1 METQRPNTS
10 ATPPPPPPEFS
21 DLLMRQKYQEKLAQQ
36 QKLLNQQH
44 IQQHLQQQQITAAMR
59 LGVNEQQLNTYRMS
73 GKAFEQQPQQTPS
86 QQYDQQFLTLT
97 RNKAMPVMQSSQQQ
111 FATLTRQQQLSL
123 QQRHNY
129 SDYIKL
135 TVQNRLMRRTSSS
148 PQPTQQQSHQPL
160 FTRKAVIEWTS
171 DDVQEWLKCI
181 GMAEHKSKFE
191 FFNGAKLMRLD
202 NNALLGV
209 GIRQQQHRIYLLD
222 KLKQQIWQN
231 HQ

>member
-36 QKLLNQQH
+36 QKLLNQQQ

-123 QQRHNY
+123 
-129 SDYIKL
+129 
-135 TVQNRLMRRTSSS
+135 
-148 PQPTQQQSHQPL
+148 QPTQQQSHQPL